1 MADTLGS
8 MLTEAAATL
17 YEAGFD
23 EPRRAARRLL
33 TAALEIPPTEL
44 LADSGRSIG
53 RGDAGHVRCLLAR
66 MLAREPLSRILGRR
80 EFWGLDFALSADTLD
95 PRPESE
101 TVVEAVLQRIPNRGV
116 PLRLLDLGTGSGCL
130 LLALL
135 SELPGAIGIG
145 IDIAPGAV
153 TTARRNAAAL
163 GLAGRAGFAVGD
175 WGTSLSARFAVIVA
189 NPPYIVRAALA
200 ALPHEVADHDPLRAL
215 DGGGDGLAAY
225 RSLAA
230 DLPSLLTL
238 GGIFAAEIGSG
249 QAAAV
254 GTILR
259 SRGMR
264 IESVQP
270 DLAGID
276 RCVIARYGVAP
287 PALR

>member
-8 MLTEAAATL
+8 MLAEAATTL

-44 LADSGRSIG
+44 LADSGRAIG
-53 RGDAGHVRCLLAR
+53 HRDAGHIRCLLAR
-66 MLAREPLSRILGRR
+66 MLASEPLSRILGHR

-163 GLAGRAGFAVGD
+163 GLTGRAGFVVGD

-189 NPPYIVRAALA
+189 NPPYIARAALA

-225 RSLAA
+225 RALAA

-254 GTILR
+254 GAILR
-259 SRGMR
+259 SHGMR
-264 IESVQP
+264 IEGVQP
-270 DLAGID
+270 DLAGIG

-287 PALR
+287 LAPR